1 VLLPNKTTITAKLSD
16 DELVSSVAK
25 TGTKSTEH
33 CHVVAF
39 NTSTSTDL
47 ILHAASGTAT
57 FTNLPQRTI
66 TFEAV
71 GPGNELGT
79 AGTNPTLTST
89 LAITVFG
96 FKSATNVANKDFSKG
111 LSGWNTDGAVAV
123 SLQNHIEQVGPPVPP
138 NVRSLQLNQDLAL
151 STGGSPV
158 EQRSSHTFTSSDDAC
173 AVKVRY
179 RFVTSEVP
187 GGYFGTQFNDYYRVS
202 IRAENSKDSVSETM
216 TMNGLGIAA
225 FDFQTGSTNWKETI
239 LVLNEDYYV
248 LNDKVQVDLA
258 VANVADGLLDSN
270 VEVDFVEEI
279 FPGADGSDD
288 DPCACAKCEK
298 WYKEEIKD
306 VSWISDLP
314 RCPCSVV
321 EGSIPCTV
329 RPTGSD
335 EATGIIDGINWSTD
349 LLRSTCG
356 PPSKLH
362 PGAKVCIRADGPNG
376 TGQQCC
382 YGDNLR
388 ILEHGTG
395 GAGTPDRSS
404 NVLDHLKV
412 DVKTWEW
419 CCVNCKKLCSLY
431 IGTEGGKQGAR
442 SDPRHASTG
451 CSGL

>member
-1 VLLPNKTTITAKLSD
+1 L
-16 DELVSSVAK
+16 
-25 TGTKSTEH
+25 
-33 CHVVAF
+33 
-39 NTSTSTDL
+39 
-47 ILHAASGTAT
+47 GTAT

-89 LAITVFG
+89 IAITVFG
-96 FKSATNVANKDFSKG
+96 FKSATNVTNKDFSHG
-111 LSGWNTDGAVAV
+111 LDGWNKDGAIAV
-123 SLQNHIEQVGPPVPP
+123 SLKNHVEQVGPPLPP
-138 NVRSLQLNQDLAL
+138 NVRSLQLNQDLVL
-151 STGGSPV
+151 STGGSRA
-158 EQRSSHTFTSSDDAC
+158 EQHSSHTFTSSDDAC

-216 TMNGLGIAA
+216 TMNGLGLAA
-225 FDFQTGSTNWKETI
+225 FDFPTGSTNWKEII
-239 LVLNEDYYV
+239 LILNEDFFV

-258 VANVADGLLDSN
+258 VANVADGLLDSD
-270 VEVDFVEEI
+270 VQVDFVEEI
-279 FPGADGSDD
+279 FPDADGSDD

-306 VSWISDLP
+306 VSWISALP

-321 EGSIPCTV
+321 KGLVPCTV

-335 EATGIIDGINWSTD
+335 EATGTIDGVNWDTD
-349 LLRSTCG
+349 KALTTCS
-356 PPSKLH
+356 PPSDFH
-362 PGAKVCIRADGPNG
+362 PGAEVCIRADGPNG

-382 YGDNLR
+382 YGPNLR
-388 ILEHGTG
+388 ILDHGTP

-404 NVLDHLKV
+404 SFVEHQKV
-412 DVKTWEW
+412 DVKTFEW
-419 CCVNCKKLCSLY
+419 CCENCKKLCSRY
-431 IGTEGGKQGAR
+431 IGTPGGGQGAR
-442 SDPRHASTG
+442 SDPRHTSTG